1 MNIRT
6 LKAQHRI
13 LLDQASELAGLA
25 TRVRVPEDA
34 LEADHVI
41 GGMHAL
47 LVRHLQIEDQWL
59 YPTLMKADEQAM
71 REYATESFEEMGGIL
86 GAWLAY
92 RREWSADT
100 IHAHPERFAMATR
113 GIVEAL
119 ALRVEREED
128 HLYPAMDSLLAN
140 LTETGGTSA
149 AA

>member
-6 LKAQHRI
+6 LKAQHHV
-13 LLDQASELAGLA
+13 LLEKASELAGLA
-25 TRVRVPEDA
+25 TRLRVPDDA
-34 LEADHVI
+34 LEADQII

-47 LVRHLQIEDQWL
+47 LVRHLQIEDEWL
-59 YPTLMKADEQAM
+59 YPTLMKADEETM
-71 REYATESFEEMGGIL
+71 RSFAADSFEEMGGVL

-92 RREWSADT
+92 RREWSAGT

>member
-13 LLDQASELAGLA
+13 LLDKASALAGLA
-25 TRVRVPEDA
+25 TRVRVPDDA
-34 LEADHVI
+34 LEADHII
-41 GGMHAL
+41 GGMNAL

-59 YPTLMKADEQAM
+59 YPTLMKADEQTL
-71 REYATESFEEMGGIL
+71 REFATESFEEMGGIL

-92 RREWSADT
+92 RREWSANT

-128 HLYPAMDSLLAN
+128 HLYPAMESLLAN
-140 LTETGGTSA
+140 LTGAGGTSA

>member
-13 LLDQASELAGLA
+13 LLDQASGLAGLA
-25 TRVRVPEDA
+25 TRVRFPDDA

-41 GGMHAL
+41 GDMHAL

-59 YPTLMKADEQAM
+59 YPTLMKADAQAM
-71 REYATESFEEMGGIL
+71 REFATESSEEMGGIL